1 METEELFLGDEESGL
16 CITVHGHATARYC
29 RELRD
34 LVRARIEVVRQNPG
48 GEQIIVDLTDCSYMD
63 STFLGLLVTLNRRF
77 CRPAGTTLVV
87 NNPSELCTQLLQEI
101 GLTELIAVDR
111 GAKHLPPNAVRIDSE
126 AGISA
131 DLILKA
137 HEELMDL
144 SEENRRRFSL
154 IHTLLKREAG

>member
-1 METEELFLGDEESGL
+1 MDREELFLGDEESAL

-34 LVRARIEVVRQNPG
+34 KVGAKIEAVRQHIS

-63 STFLGLLVTLNRRF
+63 STFMGLLVTLNRRF
-77 CRPAGTTLVV
+77 CHPMGTSLIVH
-87 NNPSELCTQLLQEI
+87 NPSEQCISLLSEI
-101 GLTELIAVDR
+101 GLTELITVNR
-111 GAKHLPPNAVRIDSE
+111 GEKHFPENSERIDSDTE
-126 AGISA
+126 MNA

-137 HEELMDL
+137 HEELMGL

-154 IHTLLKREAG
+154 IHGLLKREAG